1 MLAKL
6 TLIAAVAAAHEIE
19 EEEELHNHF
28 VARAWTRSYKFG
40 TGWCGHAGAYT

>member
-6 TLIAAVAAAHEIE
+6 TLIAAVVAANEIE

-28 VARAWTRSYKFG
+28 VAKKFTRAYKFG
-40 TGWCGHAGAYT
+40 TGWCNHAGAYT